1 MDKCLLCKKDINKDD
16 PNTWKQVLG
25 WVGGPRK
32 DSMRLRSNT
41 GGLAHDVCVEKMQ
54 RGQAVDQPDIWEMD
68 TTTHVQG
75 TDDVEALEGLL
86 DDREV

>member
-41 GGLAHDVCVEKMQ
+41 GGLAHDVCVEKVQ
-54 RGQAVDQPDIWEMD
+54 RGQAVDQPNLWEMD
-68 TTTHVQG
+68 STAHVAQS
-75 TDDVEALEGLL
+75 DVSELEELL
-86 DDREV
+86 DE